1 MSGFT
6 EKPTRKIKKKI
17 GFWLGLESGTF
28 WIPVE
33 MLSFRRTSTPA
44 STVTPT
50 TKYEPIF
57 VISRKPSTTPYVFL
71 FQNVGHLHYTTSPH
85 SLHVNPGTC
94 RIRGPA
100 FTNSSKKKKKF
111 AAKFFSQCS
120 KTSFVSWSLKKFWQ
134 AKNLLKCIN
143 QVTVTWCKVG
153 YSIENARK
161 FARLTVCAP
170 TWLIAEK
177 ISPAVFEKP
186 TPFPHI
192 PLVQCSFVINFNNL
206 TVGFRQAKNFASQ
219 RIITGRSSQVAG
231 F

>member
-6 EKPTRKIKKKI
+6 EKPTRKIKKI
-17 GFWLGLESGTF
+17 GLWLGLESGTF
-28 WIPVE
+28 WIPAE

-50 TKYEPIF
+50 TKYESIF
-57 VISRKPSTTPYVFL
+57 VISRKPSTTPNIFL
-71 FQNVGHLHYTTSPH
+71 FQNVGHLYYTISPH

-100 FTNSSKKKKKF
+100 FIYSSKKKKF

-120 KTSFVSWSLKKFWQ
+120 KTSFVSWSLQKFWQ
-134 AKNLLKCIN
+134 AKNLLTCIN
-143 QVTVTWCKVG
+143 QVTVTCCKVE
-153 YSIENARK
+153 YSIENVQK
-161 FARLTVCAP
+161 LARLTICAP

-192 PLVQCSFVINFNNL
+192 PLVQCSFVINFKNL
-206 TVGFRQAKNFASQ
+206 PVGFRQAKNFASEK
-219 RIITGRSSQVAG
+219 IITGRSSQVAG